1 MGSDASGLQQ
11 GNVAIVTGGSGGIG
25 GKTAQRLARDGMA
38 IVVAYAGRK
47 APAEEVVTA
56 IVEAGGVATSFQG
69 DVAEESDVAVLFDA
83 AELSY
88 GGVDVVVNAV
98 GIMLVSP
105 LVDLDLE
112 VFDRMVRVNLRGT
125 FVVDREAARRVR
137 PGGTIINFSSSVQK
151 IARPSYTAYAATK
164 GAIDARSPAYA
175 GSLRLTVPS
184 RKGEWREHYP

>member
-1 MGSDASGLQQ
+1 MPTMTTDHPR
-11 GNVAIVTGGSGGIG
+11 VAIVTGGSGGIG